1 MEQVKKY
8 EKMKVTSSS
17 GIFKAIY
24 YNDSNILLFGKR
36 ELQNFEISWE
46 EFLLLWNKC
55 PLI

>member
-24 YNDSNILLFGKR
+24 YNDSNILLSGKR
-36 ELQNFEISWE
+36 KLQNFEISW
-46 EFLLLWNKC
+46 
-55 PLI
+55 

>member
-36 ELQNFEISWE
+36 ELQNFEISW
-46 EFLLLWNKC
+46 K
-55 PLI
+55 